1 MSVPPTG
8 ATKRIRDPRD
18 FWAGL
23 LFIAAG
29 LAAVVLGRSYPVG
42 TTASMGP
49 GYFPA
54 ILGWLLVALGA
65 IATARSMRPGKPV
78 ATLGTLR
85 ARPVVMVL
93 VSVAAFAVALPTL
106 GFVVASMLVVVLSR
120 TAAPGFRWVEV
131 LAFGA
136 GMTALCAAV
145 FVWGLKIP
153 MPLWPP
159 FLGG

>member
-1 MSVPPTG
+1 MSVPPAG
-8 ATKRIRDPRD
+8 ATRRIRDPRD

-29 LAAVVLGRSYPVG
+29 LAAVVLGRSYPFG

-65 IATARSMRPGKPV
+65 IAAARSLRPGKAV
-78 ATLGTLR
+78 AALGAIR

-131 LAFGA
+131 LVFGA

-145 FVWGLKIP
+145 FIWGLKIP